1 MPIESYAA
9 AAASGFTP
17 MTSLADT
24 ATTGAAAGTSGAGGA
39 NGFGDAIVGA
49 LDDLSATHNNVDVLA
64 TKAATGQLPAVH
76 DYTIAAAEASLATAL
91 TVAVSNTAVEAFR
104 SDEHTSEIQS
114 LMRISYAVLDFKK
127 NKRNKLL

>member
-64 TKAATGQLPAVH
+64 TKAATGQLPDVH
-76 DYTIAAAEASLATAL
+76 DYTIAAAEASLATEL
-91 TVAVSNTAVEAFR
+91 TVAVRNKAVEAF
-104 SDEHTSEIQS
+104 QS
-114 LMRISYAVLDFKK
+114 IMNMPLCWPADRKST
-127 NKRNKLL
+127 R

>member
-49 LDDLSATHNNVDVLA
+49 LDALSATHNNVDVLA
-64 TKAATGQLPAVH
+64 TKAATGPLPDVPAYPIPPP
-76 DYTIAAAEASLATAL
+76 DASLATESPL
-91 TVAVSNTAVEAFR
+91 AVPHTAP
-104 SDEHTSEIQS
+104 HTTPPPTQLPLS
-114 LMRISYAVLDFKK
+114 LPAPTSHPPQP
-127 NKRNKLL
+127 

>member
-64 TKAATGQLPAVH
+64 TKAATGQLPDVH
-76 DYTIAAAEASLATAL
+76 DYTI
-91 TVAVSNTAVEAFR
+91 R
-104 SDEHTSEIQS
+104 SEEHTSELQS
-114 LMRISYAVLDFKK
+114 LMRISYAVFCLK
-127 NKRNKLL
+127 NKTNKLKTKTLSYTVKE